1 MRTFSFTLL
10 IVFTIILFSS
20 CRNKTVVLLSKKWDC
35 VKIENLDLGDP
46 RFQSQQDSLSNIQLQ
61 SVLES
66 LNWTFSTNGEYE
78 CAVAGNVTIN
88 GTYELLDKGKTLV
101 CTPETKNSIN
111 RYTINSLTEYS
122 LVLSSATNNSPLV
135 LHFKP
140 H

>member
-1 MRTFSFTLL
+1 MKSLSFAL
-10 IVFTIILFSS
+10 IALFTVILFSS
-20 CRNKTVVLLSKKWDC
+20 CRNKTVALLSKKWDC

-46 RFQSQQDSLSNIQLQ
+46 RFQSPEDSLNNIQLQ

-66 LNWTFSTNGEYE
+66 LNWTFRENGEYE
-78 CAVAGNVTIN
+78 CAVAGKVTIN

-101 CTPETKNSIN
+101 CTPETKNSVN
-111 RYTINSLTEYS
+111 RYTINNLTEYS
-122 LVLSSATNNSPLV
+122 LVLTSAANNSPLV